1 MISCGAF
8 LLESAGKTARIP
20 YTADYYFFINR

>member
-8 LLESAGKTARIP
+8 LLESADKSARIQ
-20 YTADYYFFINR
+20 YTADYYFFTNR